1 MTVLLTFGK
10 HFDTETHLGIV
21 VTVDHDTAECISA
34 HTQGRIGEFQSRSC
48 VVGNAVNGFGVALFR
63 VIPFQLPDLR
73 KADKAVAVIPVDF
86 PIDLGRYVGIAAHD
100 FGFKERVLALA
111 DCRIEPFYIIEIR
124 SIEQFQRH
132 FVRDCLAEIVFDNT
146 AVNII
151 PMSGL

>member
-10 HFDTETHLGIV
+10 NFDTETHPGII
-21 VTVDHDTAECISA
+21 VTVDHNTAECISA
-34 HTQGRIGEFQSRSC
+34 HTQGRIGDFQSRSC
-48 VVGNAVNGFGVALFR
+48 VVGNAVNGFGAALLDTQ
-63 VIPFQLPDLR
+63 PKQLGDHG
-73 KADKAVAVIPVDF
+73 KADKAVAVVPVDF

-111 DCRIEPFYIIEIR
+111 DCRIDPFYIIEIR
-124 SIEQFQRH
+124 GIEQFQRH
-132 FVRDCLAEIVFDNT
+132 FVRDLLAEIVFDNT